1 MREKEYNVPMGI
13 LELLLLSVGLAMDA
27 FAVSIS
33 KGLTIKKYSL
43 RGSLICGAWFGAFQA
58 LMPMIG
64 WLLGSRFEK
73 WISIGAPWIAF
84 ILLSLIGGNML
95 REAFSKDEEEE
106 KEDAGHQNDFAFKA
120 MLLLA
125 VATSI
130 DALAVGITFVAV
142 PVAVLPASNL
152 ANTIFGVLVIGVVTF
167 LISAAGVRIGA
178 LFGAR
183 FKSGSEALGGTILIF
198 IGLKILLEH
207 LDKAGAMQDLGN
219 VFGMLLPLVGTVVGS
234 ALIYLRIR
242 RPGKVVSRLLMI
254 FAGMIMLGVALRA
267 VLSVS
272 ELNMPNGTLAVVL
285 PLLIGIPAGI
295 LLQFLLDKLVPHLHQ
310 NTRLS
315 EGLRNNLKPETKM
328 VLAELLHHAPEGIAL
343 GAVYAASFLS
353 EGMIAEIVP
362 LILSV
367 ALALHNIPEAILL
380 AAADREEG
388 AGVHR
393 SFFAGVLSG
402 APIPILGIITLIL
415 TVLFPPALPYVTCF
429 AAGAIL
435 FTVFESIFP
444 KL

>member
-1 MREKEYNVPMGI
+1 
-13 LELLLLSVGLAMDA
+13 
-27 FAVSIS
+27 
-33 KGLTIKKYSL
+33 
-43 RGSLICGAWFGAFQA
+43 
-58 LMPMIG
+58 MIG

-95 REAFSKDEEEE
+95 REAFGKEKDEGKEPETDGEEGSETDGE
-106 KEDAGHQNDFAFKA
+106 KAPEKSENDFRFKT

-125 VATSI
+125 IATSI

-142 PVAVLPASNL
+142 PVTILPASNL

-167 LISAAGVRIGA
+167 LISGSGVRIGA
-178 LFGAR
+178 LFGSR
-183 FKSGSEALGGTILIF
+183 FKPGSEALGGIILIF

-219 VFGMLLPLVGTVVGS
+219 VFGMLLPLLGTAIGA

-254 FAGMIMLGVALRA
+254 FAGIIMLGVAVLD

-272 ELNMPNGTLAVVL
+272 ELNMQDGTLAVVL
-285 PLLIGIPAGI
+285 PLLVGIPAGI

-310 NTRLS
+310 NTKLS
-315 EGLRNNLKPETKM
+315 EGPKNSLKPETKM
-328 VLAELLHHAPEGIAL
+328 LLAELLHHAPEGIAL
-343 GAVYAASFLS
+343 GAIYAACFLS
-353 EGMIAEIVP
+353 EGMIAEIIP
-362 LILSV
+362 LILSIS
-367 ALALHNIPEAILL
+367 LALHNIPEAILL
-380 AAADREEG
+380 ATSDREEG

-402 APIPILGIITLIL
+402 APVPILGIITLIL

>member
-1 MREKEYNVPMGI
+1 EKEEGK
-13 LELLLLSVGLAMDA
+13 D
-27 FAVSIS
+27 
-33 KGLTIKKYSL
+33 KDD
-43 RGSLICGAWFGAFQA
+43 
-58 LMPMIG
+58 
-64 WLLGSRFEK
+64 
-73 WISIGAPWIAF
+73 
-84 ILLSLIGGNML
+84 
-95 REAFSKDEEEE
+95 FS
-106 KEDAGHQNDFAFKA
+106 FKS

-125 VATSI
+125 IATSI

-142 PVAVLPASNL
+142 PVTVLPASNL
-152 ANTIFGVLVIGVVTF
+152 VNTIFGVLVIGVVTF

-362 LILSV
+362 LILSI